1 MDVRTRLERAR
12 VRLELAV
19 LGRIAQSAFA
29 AGAAWEIALRV
40 PGSHRQPFF
49 APIAAVIA
57 LGADRGIRGRQAI
70 RMMIGVA
77 LGILI
82 GAGLIAVAGSGGWQL
97 VVATA
102 VALVLTTA
110 AGAPAIIRVQAAAS
124 SILVVTLHGP
134 GSELAI
140 QRLVDA
146 AIGGVIAIVLARY
159 LFPIDP
165 MSLVRD
171 EARRLRERLADA
183 LDEVAKAL
191 AAGDEKQARTA
202 LAAVDDLDGRG
213 LEDALRLAREVAR
226 KAPRRRHLR
235 RRLEALGRAW
245 HELDAS
251 VADAHAVATG
261 ALRVLG
267 EQPAPAPELAEA
279 VRTTAAAVRRIDP
292 REARESAQTARDAAR
307 AVIDGDGSLGAGV
320 VAHGVVRVAEHAL
333 LAADAREEDARLR
346 EGRNQMLRSHVSDVF
361 RAQRRSRP
369 SGRRER

>member
-1 MDVRTRLERAR
+1 MDVRTRLARAR
-12 VRLELAV
+12 RRLEPSV

-70 RMMIGVA
+70 QMMIGVA
-77 LGILI
+77 LGILV
-82 GAGLIAVAGSGGWQL
+82 GAGLIAVAGAGGWQI
-97 VVATA
+97 VVATL
-102 VALVLTTA
+102 VAFVVATA

-124 SILVVTLHGP
+124 AILVVALHGP

-146 AIGGVIAIVLARY
+146 AIGGGIAILLARF

-171 EARRLRERLADA
+171 EARRLRERLADS
-183 LDEVAKAL
+183 LDGIAAAL
-191 AAGDEKQARTA
+191 ATGDEEHARSA
-202 LAAVDDLDGRG
+202 LSAVDRIDGRR
-213 LEDALRLAREVAR
+213 LEDALRLARDVAR
-226 KAPRRRHLR
+226 KAPRRRPLR

-267 EQPAPAPELAEA
+267 ERPAPAPELADA
-279 VRTTAAAVRRIDP
+279 VRATAASVLRTDP
-292 REARESAQTARDAAR
+292 DEARESAELARDAAES
-307 AVIDGDGSLGAGV
+307 VLEGDESLGAGI
-320 VAHGVVRVAEHAL
+320 VAHGVMRVAEHAL
-333 LAADAREEDARLR
+333 RAADARDEERRLR
-346 EGRNQMLRSHVSDVF
+346 EGRNRDRRSRVSDVF
-361 RAQRRSRP
+361 R
-369 SGRRER
+369 